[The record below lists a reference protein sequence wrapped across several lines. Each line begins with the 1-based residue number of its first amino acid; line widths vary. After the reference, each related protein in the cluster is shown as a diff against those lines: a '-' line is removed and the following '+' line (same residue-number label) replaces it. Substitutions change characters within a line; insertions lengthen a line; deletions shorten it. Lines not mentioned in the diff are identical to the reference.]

1 MPAPHS
7 RTTPPSSIVSSC
19 RPRSPAR
26 HVVALWTRR
35 RKLRTPDDDLPTEP
49 DYRFTLANERT
60 FLAWIRTAM
69 TLLAA
74 SIVLGEFFRSAD
86 GHTNQIALRIISIT
100 CVLTAT
106 TLALNAYFR
115 WDRVQ
120 HAMSR
125 SQPLPR
131 PANLMRITVASL
143 CLIAVICI
151 VVAART

>member
-1 MPAPHS
+1 MAK
-7 RTTPPSSIVSSC
+7 
-19 RPRSPAR
+19 
-26 HVVALWTRR
+26 WTRGDH
-35 RKLRTPDDDLPTEP
+35 TDSEGDLDVTHEP

-60 FLAWIRTAM
+60 FLAWVRTAM

-74 SIVLGEFFRSAD
+74 SIVLGEFLRSAD
-86 GHTNQIALRIISIT
+86 ERTNQIALRAISIT

-115 WDRVQ
+115 WVRVQ

-125 SQPLPR
+125 DLPLPR

-143 CLIAVICI
+143 CVIALICVVI
-151 VVAART
+151 AART

>member
-1 MPAPHS
+1 MPGPHS
-7 RTTPPSSIVSSC
+7 RTTPPSSIPSSC
-19 RPRSPAR
+19 LPRSPAR
-26 HVVALWTRR
+26 QVMALWTRR
-35 RKLRTPDDDLPTEP
+35 RKLSTPDDDLPTEP

-60 FLAWIRTAM
+60 FLAWIRTGM

-74 SIVLGEFFRSAD
+74 SIVLGEFLRSAD

-100 CVLTAT
+100 CVLSAT

-125 SQPLPR
+125 NQPLPR

-143 CLIAVICI
+143 CLIALVCVVIS
-151 VVAART
+151 ARS

>member
-1 MPAPHS
+1 MPGRSSP
-7 RTTPPSSIVSSC
+7 TTPPSSIISSS

-35 RKLRTPDDDLPTEP
+35 DKPSAPDDLSTEP

-74 SIVLGEFFRSAD
+74 SIVLGEFLRSAD
-86 GHTNQIALRIISIT
+86 GHTNQIALRITSIT

-125 SQPLPR
+125 NQPLPR

>member
-1 MPAPHS
+1 MPGRSSP
-7 RTTPPSSIVSSC
+7 TTPPSSIISSS

-35 RKLRTPDDDLPTEP
+35 DKPIAPDDLSTEP

-74 SIVLGEFFRSAD
+74 SIVLGEFLRSAD

-106 TLALNAYFR
+106 TLALNAYVR

-125 SQPLPR
+125 DQPLPR

-143 CLIAVICI
+143 CLIAVICV

>member
-1 MPAPHS
+1 MAQ
-7 RTTPPSSIVSSC
+7 
-19 RPRSPAR
+19 
-26 HVVALWTRR
+26 WTRR
-35 RKLRTPDDDLPTEP
+35 DKPSAPDDDPSTEP

-74 SIVLGEFFRSAD
+74 SIVLGEFLRSAD
-86 GHTNQIALRIISIT
+86 GNANQIALRIISIT
-100 CVLTAT
+100 CVLTAA
-106 TLALNAYFR
+106 TLALSAYFR

-125 SQPLPR
+125 NQPLPR

-143 CLIAVICI
+143 CLIALVCVVIST
-151 VVAART
+151 RS